1 MSHHGNDRAA
11 LLAKQY
17 QVGHRRATFTAIIQF
32 NYVTS
37 YMRDEVKTNNVV
49 VVVKIRHFS
58 AVLVSSGFVIL
69 QEQRS
74 P

>member
-1 MSHHGNDRAA
+1 MSYHGNDRAA

-49 VVVKIRHFS
+49 VVVVKIRHFS
-58 AVLVSSGFVIL
+58 AVLVTSGFVIL
-69 QEQRS
+69 
-74 P
+74 